1 MEFVRIPGGEFLMG
15 APDDEKGA
23 DSDERPQH
31 SSRISKDFYLG
42 KFEVTQ
48 DQYTAVTGD
57 NPSVFKGG
65 RLPVENVSW
74 KDAMAFCLLLSA
86 RTKRR
91 YPLCTSQGG
100 HNRRRDYHSESL
112 RRVAFSSLAGQVTF
126 RRLSI
131 RIFSYVTVPVSATP
145 IKARCLLGKL
155 ARSFPF

>member
-1 MEFVRIPGGEFLMG
+1 SFMVSASIISPV
-15 APDDEKGA
+15 
-23 DSDERPQH
+23 
-31 SSRISKDFYLG
+31 SRQKNS
-42 KFEVTQ
+42 
-48 DQYTAVTGD
+48 
-57 NPSVFKGG
+57 
-65 RLPVENVSW
+65 
-74 KDAMAFCLLLSA
+74 LSA

-145 IKARCLLGKL
+145 TKARCLLGKIIPL
-155 ARSFPF
+155 LKPPFLC